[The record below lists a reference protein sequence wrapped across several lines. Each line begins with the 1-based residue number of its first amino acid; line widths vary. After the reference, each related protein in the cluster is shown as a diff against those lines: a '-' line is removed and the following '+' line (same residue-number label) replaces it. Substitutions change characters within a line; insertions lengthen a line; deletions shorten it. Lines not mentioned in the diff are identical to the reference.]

1 MNIIKFIIVCDN
13 FVIILNYK
21 AWIIHIDIIKYP
33 FRIPN
38 SQVYMTA

>member
-1 MNIIKFIIVCDN
+1 MNIVKFFVVCDN

-21 AWIIHIDIIKYP
+21 AWIIHIDIKYP

-38 SQVYMTA
+38 SRVYMTA